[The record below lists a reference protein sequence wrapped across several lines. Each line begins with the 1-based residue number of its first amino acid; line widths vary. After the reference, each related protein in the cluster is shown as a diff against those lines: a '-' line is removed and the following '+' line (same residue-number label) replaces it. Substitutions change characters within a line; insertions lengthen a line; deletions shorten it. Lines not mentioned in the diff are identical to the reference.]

1 MKLVLLALLAF
12 ARQDEGAD
20 DSAPWLGVSLNTK
33 TPVVVE
39 GVYGGSPAE
48 SVGIAVGDVIRSING
63 AEITKS
69 DQVVKAVLAAGVG
82 KTLKIHLVS
91 KAGERDVVAKLASRP
106 DLRVLQKQQLIGKTA
121 PDFPIKKAQGVY
133 APQLSSLKG
142 QVVLLDFWATWCGP
156 CMQALPHLQQMHER
170 LGKKGLRIIGVTND
184 PWEKV
189 GDVVKQRRIT
199 YGQISDESNAIG
211 MQYIVTALPT
221 LVLIG
226 KDGKVRS
233 VTIGDWG
240 TVEQQIT
247 ELLQ

>member
-12 ARQDEGAD
+12 ARQDDAD

-48 SVGIAVGDVIRSING
+48 SVGIAVGDIIRSIDGVPIN
-63 AEITKS
+63 KS
-69 DQVVKAVLAAGVG
+69 DQVIKAVLAAGVG
-82 KTLKIHLVS
+82 KSLKIHLTTKS
-91 KAGERDVVAKLASRP
+91 GERDVVAKLSSRP
-106 DLRVLQKQQLIGKTA
+106 DFRVLQRQTLVGKTA
-121 PDFPIKKAQGVY
+121 PDFAIKKAQGVY

-142 QVVLLDFWATWCGP
+142 QVVLLDFWATWCIP
-156 CMQALPHLQQMHER
+156 CIQALPHMQQLHEK
-170 LGKKGLRIIGVTND
+170 LGKKGLKVIGVTND
-184 PWEKV
+184 PWDKV
-189 GDVVKQRRIT
+189 GEMVKQRKLT

-211 MQYIVTALPT
+211 MQYLVTALPT
-221 LVLIG
+221 LVVIG